1 MGGIITFLLFVIVG
15 SVMVDFLVSTFFKRR
30 HLLDISGTP
39 LDGYVEDPDGRFYP
53 NHTLYPGQDSR
64 KIYVK
69 DLQEVFGNYFTLI
82 LFNASDC
89 S

>member
-1 MGGIITFLLFVIVG
+1 MGGVITFLLLTIVG
-15 SVMVDFLVSTFFKRR
+15 SVMVDFLIATFSHRR

-39 LDGYVEDPDGRFYP
+39 LDGYVEDADGKFYP
-53 NHTLYPGQDSR
+53 NDTLYPDMESR

-69 DLQEVFGNYFTLI
+69 DLQEVFGHYFTLI